1 MRRTVYKFTIQ
12 PILNPCGKFIV
23 IVNCAFP
30 LFKQGV
36 IHIAFSSRNNQFE
49 ELVCAVVAV
58 LAGIVMVNVPVDVLS
73 APKSNTAI
81 DLFPWLAL

>member
-1 MRRTVYKFTIQ
+1 MGGTMYKLFVQ
-12 PILNPCGKFIV
+12 PVLNPCSEFIV

-36 IHIAFSSRNNQFE
+36 IHIAFGCSHNQFE
-49 ELVCAVVAV
+49 LLINAVVAV
-58 LAGIVMVNVPVDVLS
+58 LAGIVIVKVPVDVLS